1 MADEPEQAAAAPPL
15 HSEAPAPNRQGMVI
29 VRCVPAPS
37 SLGLWLVG
45 LDGPVGEVCSAAGKR
60 PWSSMLHLICS
71 LKYSQ
76 LAAQAPGRYSPG
88 LLLCPHH
95 RQSRTPPP
103 LWECSENALRKMLED
118 VVEDKLEAKLEAK
131 LQPVTTQLTALGKQ
145 LTAVE
150 RATAAA
156 AESSART
163 ATALRKLDGYWP
175 CLTMFDGERPINS
188 KTVPKRRQPMNAL
201 PCAFMHLAAHHACM
215 QSAGCTCQRVS
226 VLRRHVGCL
235 RAPCFGP
242 CPEWISWCCC
252 RLCCAAHAA
261 PLLLPVQRATWWDG
275 WSLKATPLIWT
286 LCWTRWLR
294 GIAATSSCSNCCC
307 TDWR

>member
-1 MADEPEQAAAAPPL
+1 MDSEDALRKILGEVVEAA
-15 HSEAPAPNRQGMVI
+15 
-29 VRCVPAPS
+29 
-37 SLGLWLVG
+37 
-45 LDGPVGEVCSAAGKR
+45 VGEV
-60 PWSSMLHLICS
+60 M
-71 LKYSQ
+71 
-76 LAAQAPGRYSPG
+76 
-88 LLLCPHH
+88 
-95 RQSRTPPP
+95 
-103 LWECSENALRKMLED
+103 
-118 VVEDKLEAKLEAK
+118 EAKLEPLNKQLTARGK
-131 LQPVTTQLTALGKQ
+131 QLTALGTQLTALGTQLTARGKQVTAGGTQLTARGKQVTALGTQLTARGKQ

-175 CLTMFDGERPINS
+175 RLTMFDGERRAGASP
-188 KTVPKRRQPMNAL
+188 QNAGSQWL
-201 PCAFMHLAAHHACM
+201 PCHAPSCTWLRTMH
-215 QSAGCTCQRVS
+215 AGCTCQRVS
-226 VLRRHVGCL
+226 VLSRHVGWL

-261 PLLLPVQRATWWDG
+261 PLLLPVQRATWWNG
-275 WSLKATPLIWT
+275 WPLKATPLIWT
-286 LCWTRWLR
+286 RCWTRWLR